1 MFFASSTVICTKK
14 KKPSD
19 ASTGKSTRKSTVSK
33 MDRSRP
39 LDESGSDTNLG
50 RSRPT
55 DTVTPT
61 SATSVTPGAAKRG
74 KKSAAAGGKKYGK
87 ANTATVTAE
96 DEFKFPSLKESV
108 RSEQTDL
115 DELDDEPNPLM
126 DKEVQE
132 RLRSRWAKKDKA
144 LATQA
149 DEPAAKGGKMR
160 GGRKTKKSEK
170 SKKAQGFLPAV
181 PEARHPSVYVK

>member
-1 MFFASSTVICTKK
+1 MFFAISTVICTKK

-50 RSRPT
+50 RSHPT
-55 DTVTPT
+55 DTVI
-61 SATSVTPGAAKRG
+61 VTGAAKRG

-149 DEPAAKGGKMR
+149 DEPAAKGGKKR